1 MKYISQQLKQFSK
14 QIKFAVD
21 SYKPHGI
28 DKNKLSNIVICG
40 MGGSGIAGRIVKGY
54 FNDKLDLPVEVV
66 NDYVLPRYTGAKTLA
81 VFCSYSGNTEET
93 IAAYKIAHEKG
104 CQIVVIS
111 CGGELEK
118 LAKQNGNVIYK
129 VEGGLQPRM
138 ALGSP
143 LTYLFLIFFDL
154 LGQYKNADI
163 LKIAD
168 FVVNSDDY
176 VIQTSEL
183 VGRFNG
189 TVKNKYVVVTDAFF
203 EGVATRFAQQIQE
216 NAKLEAFV
224 HVLPEANH
232 NVIESYYN
240 RLDTNFIFLNS
251 RNNHRTNLRF
261 AFVKELL
268 AKYDVPMVELLV
280 KDNSLNTLFH
290 IIYQLDWLSLQVAD
304 KNSAVSDQI
313 PNINALKDFLSK
325 Q

>member
-1 MKYISQQLKQFSK
+1 MKYISQELKQFSK
-14 QIKFAVD
+14 QIKFAID
-21 SYKPHGI
+21 NYKPHGI
-28 DKNKLSNIVICG
+28 DKNKISNIVICG
-40 MGGSGIAGRIVKGY
+40 MGGSGIAGRIAKGY
-54 FNDKLDLPVEVV
+54 FNDKLDLPVEIV
-66 NDYVLPRYTGAKTLA
+66 NDYVLPRYTGSKTLA
-81 VFCSYSGNTEET
+81 IFCSYSGNTEET
-93 IAAYKIAHEKG
+93 IAAYKIAQEKG
-104 CQIVVIS
+104 CQIIVIT

-118 LAKQNGNVIYK
+118 LAQHNEHLIYA
-129 VEGGLQPRM
+129 VESGLQPRM

-154 LGQYKNADI
+154 LGQYKNAD
-163 LKIAD
+163 LQKIVD

-176 VIQTSEL
+176 VLQTAEM
-183 VGRFNG
+183 VAKYNG
-189 TVKNKYVVVTDAFF
+189 TIRNKYVIITDSFF

-232 NVIESYYN
+232 NVIESYYSK
-240 RLDTNFIFLNS
+240 LDTNFIFLNS

-268 AKYDVPMVELLV
+268 AKYDVPMMELLV

-304 KNSAVSDQI
+304 KTGAISNQI
-313 PNINALKDFLSK
+313 PNINSLKEFLSK

>member
-21 SYKPHGI
+21 NYQPHGI
-28 DKNKLSNIVICG
+28 EKSKLSNVVICG

-54 FNDKLDLPVEVV
+54 FNDKLDLPVEVI
-66 NDYVLPRYTGAKTLA
+66 NDYTLPRYTGPKTLA
-81 VFCSYSGNTEET
+81 IFCSYSGNTEET
-93 IAAYKIAHEKG
+93 IAAYKIAQEKG

-111 CGGELEK
+111 SGGELEK
-118 LAKQNGNVIYK
+118 LAIHNENKVYK

-143 LTYLFLIFFDL
+143 LTYLFFIFFDL

-163 LKIAD
+163 QKIVD

-176 VIQTSEL
+176 VLQTNEM
-183 VGRFNG
+183 VARFNG
-189 TVKNKYVVVTDAFF
+189 TIKNKFVIITDSFF
-203 EGVATRFAQQIQE
+203 EGVATRFAQQVQE

-224 HVLPEANH
+224 QVLPEANH

-240 RLDTNFIFLNS
+240 KLDTNFIFLNS

-268 AKYDVPMVELLV
+268 AKYDVSAMELLV
-280 KDNSLNTLFH
+280 KDTSLNTLFH
-290 IIYQLDWLSLQVAD
+290 IIYQLDWLSLQIAD
-304 KNSAVSDQI
+304 KVGAVSNEI
-313 PNINALKDFLSK
+313 PNIISLKDFLSK

>member
-1 MKYISQQLKQFSK
+1 MKYISQELKQFSK

-21 SYKPHGI
+21 NYKPHGI
-28 DKNKLSNIVICG
+28 DKSKLSNIVICG
-40 MGGSGIAGRIVKGY
+40 MGGSGIAGRIAKGY
-54 FNDKLDLPVEVV
+54 FNDKLDLPVEIV
-66 NDYVLPRYTGAKTLA
+66 NDYVLPRYTGPKTLA
-81 VFCSYSGNTEET
+81 IFCSYSGNTEET
-93 IAAYKIAHEKG
+93 IAAYKIAQEKG
-104 CQIVVIS
+104 CQIIVIT
-111 CGGELEK
+111 CGGEIEK
-118 LAKQNGNVIYK
+118 LAQHNEHLIYK
-129 VEGGLQPRM
+129 VESGLQPRM

-154 LGQYKNADI
+154 LGQYKNAD
-163 LKIAD
+163 LQKIVD

-176 VIQTSEL
+176 VLQTGEMVNKYIS
-183 VGRFNG
+183 
-189 TVKNKYVVVTDAFF
+189 TIKNKYVIITDSFF

-232 NVIESYYN
+232 NAIESYYSKPG
-240 RLDTNFIFLNS
+240 TNFIFLNS

-268 AKYDVPMVELLV
+268 TKFDVPMMELLV

-304 KNSAVSDQI
+304 KADAVSNQI
-313 PNINALKDFLSK
+313 PNINSLKEFLSK